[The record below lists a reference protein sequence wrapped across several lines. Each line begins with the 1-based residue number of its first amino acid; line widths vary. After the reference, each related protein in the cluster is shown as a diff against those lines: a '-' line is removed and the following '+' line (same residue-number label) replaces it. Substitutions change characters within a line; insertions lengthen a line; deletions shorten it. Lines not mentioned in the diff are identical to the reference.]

1 MPPTRPG
8 LTRRQLLARG
18 AAALGASSL
27 GVGLYTWRVEP
38 HWVETVRRP
47 LPVAGLPPRLEG
59 ATLVQVSDLHVG
71 PRVDEGYLAET
82 LRSAAALEPDL
93 LVVTG
98 DLVTWRG
105 EEQLRALD
113 RVLAH
118 LPRGRLAT
126 LGCLGNHDFGVA
138 WSEPDVADRVA
149 RVAADRGLRVLRN
162 ESAVVSG
169 LQIVGLEDLWAPSF
183 DPGGALAARDPG
195 LPTLAL
201 CHNPDAVDLPAW
213 AGFRGWIL
221 AGHTHGGQC
230 RPPFLPPPLLPVANR
245 RYTAGPFD
253 LAENRHLYIN
263 RGLGHLL
270 RVRFN
275 VRPEVTAFTLTRG

>member
-1 MPPTRPG
+1 MRPTRPG

-47 LPVAGLPPRLEG
+47 LPLAGLPPALEG

-71 PRVDEGYLAET
+71 PRVDEDYLAET
-82 LRSAAALEPDL
+82 LQGLAALEPDL

-105 EEQLRALD
+105 DEQLRALD

-118 LPRGRLAT
+118 LPQGRLAT

-138 WSEPDVADRVA
+138 WSEPHVADRIA
-149 RVAADRGLRVLRN
+149 RVAAGRGLRILRN

-169 LQIVGLEDLWAPSF
+169 LQVVGLEDFWAPSF
-183 DPGGALAARDPG
+183 DPGAALAARDPR

-230 RPPFLPPPLLPVANR
+230 RPPFLPPPILPVSNP

-253 LAENRHLYIN
+253 LAEGRHLYIN